1 MMKIHEKPNKMSYYN
16 GSRESMD
23 SQLSG
28 SSNENLSSKDDKER
42 GDKILHQRVHFQV
55 YYLGVVDQINMT
67 NSKKRDT
74 EPQLVDIIEENQIEG
89 RLNVLASEEN
99 KVVMFVSRHGI
110 KVMDSSGQEVLQ
122 RHPLHTIAQLIQ
134 YNDGFNRPNIAV
146 KIGQVG
152 KHLYQCYI
160 FQCHSEDQAQA
171 ICNCV
176 RRIFDAITSKG

>member
-1 MMKIHEKPNKMSYYN
+1 
-16 GSRESMD
+16 
-23 SQLSG
+23 
-28 SSNENLSSKDDKER
+28 
-42 GDKILHQRVHFQV
+42 
-55 YYLGVVDQINMT
+55 MT

-74 EPQLVDIIEENQIEG
+74 ESQLVDIVEESQIEG
-89 RLNVLASEEN
+89 RLQIAASEDN

-110 KVMDSSGQEVLQ
+110 KVVDPSGQEVLQ

-134 YNDGFNRPNIAV
+134 YSDGFQKQNIAV

-152 KHLYQCYI
+152 KHSCKCYI

-176 RRIFDAITSKG
+176 RRIFDAITSK